1 MTGRETGFPGSSAP
15 SPGRRIRKDYVILS
29 FSSYEQAMEME
40 DFCRANGISGRLIP
54 LPPKVHAGCGLCWR
68 MDPEKMGPGK
78 TGPGKTDSGETAPEE
93 MGPGKTNP
101 EETDPGKTA
110 PEEMGSGKTVPGKTV
125 QEGHQAAVRA
135 AVDRIRAAGLIF
147 EGPHIVSMWSMEN

>member
-1 MTGRETGFPGSSAP
+1 MTGRETGFPGSSAA
-15 SPGRRIRKDYVILS
+15 SPGRRIRKDFVILS

-68 MDPEKMGPGK
+68 MDPEEMNPGKTDHEETGPGKTDPRK
-78 TGPGKTDSGETAPEE
+78 TGPGKTTPGE

-101 EETDPGKTA
+101 EETG
-110 PEEMGSGKTVPGKTV
+110 PGKTV

-147 EGPHIVSMWSMEN
+147 EGPHIVSMWSMEK

>member
-1 MTGRETGFPGSSAP
+1 MTGRETGFPGSSAA
-15 SPGRRIRKDYVILS
+15 SPGRRIRKDFVILS

-68 MDPEKMGPGK
+68 MDPEEMDPGK
-78 TGPGKTDSGETAPEE
+78 TGPGKTDHEE
-93 MGPGKTNP
+93 MGPGKT
-101 EETDPGKTA
+101 DPGKTG
-110 PEEMGSGKTVPGKTV
+110 PGKTDHEETGPGKTV
-125 QEGHQAAVRA
+125 QEGHQAGVRA

-147 EGPHIVSMWSMEN
+147 EGPHIVSMWSLEK

>member
-1 MTGRETGFPGSSAP
+1 MTGRETGFPGSSAA
-15 SPGRRIRKDYVILS
+15 SPGRRIRKDFVILS

-68 MDPEKMGPGK
+68 MDPEEMDPGKTGPGKTDIEETGPGK
-78 TGPGKTDSGETAPEE
+78 TGPGKTAPEE
-93 MGPGKTNP
+93 MGP
-101 EETDPGKTA
+101 
-110 PEEMGSGKTVPGKTV
+110 GKTVPGKTV

-147 EGPHIVSMWSMEN
+147 EGPHKVSMWSMEK

>member
-1 MTGRETGFPGSSAP
+1 MTGRETGFPGSSAA
-15 SPGRRIRKDYVILS
+15 SPGRRIRKDFVILS

-68 MDPEKMGPGK
+68 MDPEEMDPGKTGPGK
-78 TGPGKTDSGETAPEE
+78 TGPGKTAPEE
-93 MGPGKTNP
+93 MGQ
-101 EETDPGKTA
+101 
-110 PEEMGSGKTVPGKTV
+110 GKTVPGKTV

-147 EGPHIVSMWSMEN
+147 EGPHIVSMWSMEK

>member
-1 MTGRETGFPGSSAP
+1 MTGRETGFPGSSAA
-15 SPGRRIRKDYVILS
+15 SPGRRIRKDFVILS

-68 MDPEKMGPGK
+68 MDPEEMD
-78 TGPGKTDSGETAPEE
+78 PGKTDHEET
-93 MGPGKTNP
+93 GPGKTNP
-101 EETDPGKTA
+101 RKT
-110 PEEMGSGKTVPGKTV
+110 GPGKTV

-147 EGPHIVSMWSMEN
+147 EGPHIVSMWSMEK

>member
-1 MTGRETGFPGSSAP
+1 MTGRETGFPGSSAA
-15 SPGRRIRKDYVILS
+15 SPGRRIRKDFVILS

-68 MDPEKMGPGK
+68 MNPEEMDPGK
-78 TGPGKTDSGETAPEE
+78 TG
-93 MGPGKTNP
+93 
-101 EETDPGKTA
+101 PGKTA

-147 EGPHIVSMWSMEN
+147 EGPHIVSMWSMEK

>member
-1 MTGRETGFPGSSAP
+1 MTGRETGFPGSSAA
-15 SPGRRIRKDYVILS
+15 SPGRRIRKDFVILS

-68 MDPEKMGPGK
+68 MDPEEMDPGK
-78 TGPGKTDSGETAPEE
+78 TGPGKTDI
-93 MGPGKTNP
+93 
-101 EETDPGKTA
+101 EETGPGKTA
-110 PEEMGSGKTVPGKTV
+110 PEEMGPGKTVPGKTV
-125 QEGHQAAVRA
+125 QEGHQVAVRA

-147 EGPHIVSMWSMEN
+147 EGPHIVSMWSMEK

>member
-1 MTGRETGFPGSSAP
+1 MTGRETGFPGSSAA
-15 SPGRRIRKDYVILS
+15 SPGRRIRKDFVILS

-68 MDPEKMGPGK
+68 MDPE
-78 TGPGKTDSGETAPEE
+78 
-93 MGPGKTNP
+93 
-101 EETDPGKTA
+101 
-110 PEEMGSGKTVPGKTV
+110 
-125 QEGHQAAVRA
+125 GHEAAVRA

>member
-1 MTGRETGFPGSSAP
+1 MTGRETGFPGSSAA
-15 SPGRRIRKDYVILS
+15 SPGRRIRKDFVILS

-68 MDPEKMGPGK
+68 MNPEEMDPGK
-78 TGPGKTDSGETAPEE
+78 TGPGKTDI
-93 MGPGKTNP
+93 
-101 EETDPGKTA
+101 EETGPGKTA

-147 EGPHIVSMWSMEN
+147 EGPHIVSMWSMEK

>member
-1 MTGRETGFPGSSAP
+1 MTGRETGFPGSSAA
-15 SPGRRIRKDYVILS
+15 SPGRRIRKDFVILS

-78 TGPGKTDSGETAPEE
+78 TGPGKTAPEE
-93 MGPGKTNP
+93 MGL
-101 EETDPGKTA
+101 
-110 PEEMGSGKTVPGKTV
+110 GKTVPGKTV

>member
-1 MTGRETGFPGSSAP
+1 MTGRETGFPGSSAA
-15 SPGRRIRKDYVILS
+15 SPGRRIRKDFVILS

-68 MDPEKMGPGK
+68 MDPEEMDPGK
-78 TGPGKTDSGETAPEE
+78 TG
-93 MGPGKTNP
+93 
-101 EETDPGKTA
+101 PGKTA
-110 PEEMGSGKTVPGKTV
+110 PEEMGPGKTVPGKTV

-147 EGPHIVSMWSMEN
+147 EGPHIVSMWSMEK

>member
-1 MTGRETGFPGSSAP
+1 MTGRETGFPGSSAA
-15 SPGRRIRKDYVILS
+15 SPGRRIRKDFVILS

-68 MDPEKMGPGK
+68 MDPEEMD
-78 TGPGKTDSGETAPEE
+78 PGKTDI
-93 MGPGKTNP
+93 
-101 EETDPGKTA
+101 EETGPGKTA
-110 PEEMGSGKTVPGKTV
+110 PEEMGPGKTVPGKTV
-125 QEGHQAAVRA
+125 QEGHEAAVRA

-147 EGPHIVSMWSMEN
+147 EGPHIVSMWSMEK